1 MADAPGV
8 APPRSW
14 RIAAVSVL
22 WLAIALLAWV
32 LAHWG
37 WRWFGPAPAS
47 VSIVV
52 PTGDWAQRVASA
64 HLFGAAAGNA
74 PATTESS
81 PGIGDLR
88 LLGVFSQRDGR
99 GLALFRSSRGPL
111 LVASG
116 QEIGGGVRL
125 VSVRRDGVTLNDAG
139 VVREIALRPAKA
151 GDTRR
156 NATVASGTKSAAC
169 GIPAGYTGQVV
180 RLNAELLGGMIS
192 APDAWKTLPA
202 CGRRARRAR
211 PERFCGNVGP
221 AQWRPHRTGQRNLAG
236 DSGRYCRHRPAAAD
250 AKSNGVHFGSA
261 RRTGATVA
269 LSQRGRCCPG

>member
-14 RIAAVSVL
+14 RIAAVSAL

-192 APDAWKTLPA
+192 APDAWKTLLQPA
-202 CGRRARRAR
+202 AGALVVRDQSGFAGMLGLRSGDRIERANGISLAIPDDIAATVLQPLTRSQTV
-211 PERFCGNVGP
+211 FIS
-221 AQWRPHRTGQRNLAG
+221 GQRDGQARQWLYLNAG
-236 DSGRYCRHRPAAAD
+236 A
-250 AKSNGVHFGSA
+250 
-261 RRTGATVA
+261 
-269 LSQRGRCCPG
+269 CPG